1 VVVELDAA
9 VVGGTCVAVGMERV
23 GEGITTVTVGLACV
37 VGEARA
43 VTVFVGI
50 ARVFVGSGVCN
61 VLTLTLNCPQ
71 AVNDNITKSKSNLF
85 ALISSPF

>member
-1 VVVELDAA
+1 VAVELDAA
-9 VVGGTCVAVGMERV
+9 VVGGACVAVGMERV

-37 VGEARA
+37 VGDATA
-43 VTVFVGI
+43 VNVFVGI
-50 ARVFVGSGVCN
+50 EMVFVGIGVCN

-71 AVNDNITKSKSNLF
+71 AVKENIKKSKANLF